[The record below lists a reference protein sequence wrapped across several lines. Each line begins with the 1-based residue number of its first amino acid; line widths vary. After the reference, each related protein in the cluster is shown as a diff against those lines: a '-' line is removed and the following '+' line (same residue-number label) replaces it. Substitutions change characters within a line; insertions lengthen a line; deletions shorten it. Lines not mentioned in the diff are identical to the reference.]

1 MVKTY
6 NPENAYIEIV
16 GMNFDITELKE
27 VERKLIVAR
36 DKAQEADKLKTNFL
50 ANMSHEIRTPLNA
63 IVGFSDILVEVD
75 DEEEKKEYIDLVR
88 KNSDLLLKLI
98 NDILDLSRIE
108 AGKYEFIFEDVELYS
123 LCHNAVESFNIN
135 PKENVNMH
143 CNELTPF
150 ILHSD
155 RNRLLQVINN
165 LLSNALKF
173 TNNGHIN
180 LNYIVLQDHVRFE
193 VKDTGRGIPL
203 DKCKKIFERFEKLDS
218 FTQGTGLGLSI
229 CQQIIDKLNGEIG
242 VNSVLGEGSTFW
254 FTIPYTLI
262 HNE

>member
-1 MVKTY
+1 ML
-6 NPENAYIEIV
+6 
-16 GMNFDITELKE
+16 F
-27 VERKLIVAR
+27 R
-36 DKAQEADKLKTNFL
+36 
-50 ANMSHEIRTPLNA
+50 S
-63 IVGFSDILVEVD
+63 
-75 DEEEKKEYIDLVR
+75 
-88 KNSDLLLKLI
+88 
-98 NDILDLSRIE
+98 
-108 AGKYEFIFEDVELYS
+108 
-123 LCHNAVESFNIN
+123 
-135 PKENVNMH
+135 
-143 CNELTPF
+143 
-150 ILHSD
+150 
-155 RNRLLQVINN
+155 
-165 LLSNALKF
+165 LKF

-242 VNSVLGEGSTFW
+242 VDSVLGEGSTFW